1 MTSASARANQ
11 AARRSTAEVERQAF
25 RARFPELFD
34 DGARMGFRGAP
45 DPGPRELG
53 GYPPGFHP
61 LPLEAR
67 NAWFAG
73 WNKGRSELKRKR
85 REAGL

>member
-1 MTSASARANQ
+1 MTSATARANQ
-11 AARRSTAEVERQAF
+11 AVDPHRPKPSAKPL
-25 RARFPELFD
+25 RARYPELFD
-34 DGARMGFRGAP
+34 DGARMGFRGQP

-53 GYPPGFHP
+53 GYPKGFHQ

-73 WNKGRSELKRKR
+73 WNRGRSDLERKR